1 METLETKQLL
11 GYTLEIFEI
20 GEFKEYYDKHTT
32 QFNDFARNQFLK
44 AISIPP
50 TYFLEQPAETQEELL
65 CNKLELV
72 GVQKKY
78 QGLSIIVVSQG
89 NEILNATKIKT
100 NEVEVQYEAISS
112 IEEVENI
119 VWSRS
124 LVKDG
129 YICGYLVC
137 GTVSREGYNRALFID
152 FPILF
157 NKPTIIH
164 EGFIE
169 LANPKMTVEKDMVY
183 YTKTDIV
190 DYTDYQHIALAI
202 DDYMLNIELTT
213 PSIRESK
220 DNKAILREPV
230 DVICELIEEKIVPK
244 SLLFHMAGYLDKQI
258 EDGKE
263 LTRNSLLEAVIAFDG
278 NVKALKQINAL
289 RGCKSVIDRMLTDEE
304 SEDTE

>member
-20 GEFKEYYDKHTT
+20 GEFKEYYDENKTR
-32 QFNDFARNQFLK
+32 FNDFARSAFLK
-44 AISIPP
+44 SISIPP
-50 TYFLEQPAETQEELL
+50 AYFLEQPEETQEELL

-72 GVQKKY
+72 GIQKKY

-100 NEVEVQYEAISS
+100 NEVDVRYEAVSS
-112 IEEVENI
+112 IEDVKDI
-119 VWSRS
+119 VWARS

-157 NKPTIIH
+157 NKPAKIH

-169 LANPKMTVEKDMVY
+169 LANPKMVVEKDMVY
-183 YTKTDIV
+183 YDTSYDVDFDIH
-190 DYTDYQHIALAI
+190 QHIALAI
-202 DDYMLNIELTT
+202 AEYLSDIDADKPSLDKIEDKPILK
-213 PSIRESK
+213 ESVEIVCK
-220 DNKAILREPV
+220 LV
-230 DVICELIEEKIVPK
+230 EEKVLPK
-244 SLLFHMAGYLDKQI
+244 SLLFHLVGFLDKQL
-258 EDGKE
+258 EEGKE
-263 LTRNSLLEAVIAFDG
+263 ITFCNLIKAITAFDN
-278 NVKALKQINAL
+278 NVKSLKQINAL
-289 RGCKSVIDRMLTDEE
+289 RECKDTVEELINEE

>member
-20 GEFKEYYDKHTT
+20 GEFKEYYDEHKSN
-32 QFNDFARNQFLK
+32 FNDFARNAFLK

-50 TYFLEQPAETQEELL
+50 SYFLEQPEETQEELL

-72 GVQKKY
+72 GIQKKY

-89 NEILNATKIKT
+89 SEILNATKIKT
-100 NEVEVQYEAISS
+100 SEVEVRFEAVSS
-112 IEEVENI
+112 IEDVDDI

-183 YTKTDIV
+183 YTSTEVV
-190 DYTDYQHIALAI
+190 DFSDYQHIALAI
-202 DDYMLNIELTT
+202 DDFRTNIDTT
-213 PSIRESK
+213 EPSLKDEEDAPILKESV
-220 DNKAILREPV
+220 E
-230 DVICELIEEKIVPK
+230 VICSLVEEKVVPK
-244 SLLFHMAGYLDKQI
+244 PLLFHIVGYLDKQL
-258 EDGKE
+258 EDGGE
-263 LTRNSLLEAVIAFDG
+263 ITINSLIKAIIVFDN
-278 NVKALKQINAL
+278 NVKSLKQINGL
-289 RGCKSVIDRMLTDEE
+289 RGCKDVVNRLFREE